1 MQTGDHDSAAGA
13 GCDVTEVLT
22 KREREV
28 LVLAM
33 SGLQNAEIAIDL
45 GIATNTVKQH
55 MKHIFNK
62 IGVRSRLDALR
73 YLQSKRCGL

>member
-1 MQTGDHDSAAGA
+1 VRAGA
-13 GCDVTEVLT
+13 HDLAAVAGFDVTEVVT

-33 SGLQNAEIAIDL
+33 SGLQNAEIAIEL

-55 MKHIFNK
+55 MKHIFRK
-62 IGVRSRLDALR
+62 IGVRSRIDALR
-73 YLQSKRCGL
+73 YLQSERCAL